1 MKTELYTFFMIITVL
16 FALKSVQI
24 ASPGHSELFIFNS
37 TFKKKQQQIENQK
50 ITQSTNYK

>member
-1 MKTELYTFFMIITVL
+1 MIITVL

>member
-1 MKTELYTFFMIITVL
+1 MIITVL

-37 TFKKKQQQIENQK
+37 TFKKKQQIENQK